1 MGLGIVAALLPATAA
16 EVAVLAEAEAEAE
29 AEGGLAI
36 KPRYIRSFLTRNLVG
51 ILGTGEVTGVGTELV
66 LGMET
71 LGILKIVEPSE
82 LSCFLLVDAVS

>member
-1 MGLGIVAALLPATAA
+1 MGLGIVTVLLPAVVAELAA
-16 EVAVLAEAEAEAE
+16 VADAVGG

-82 LSCFLLVDAVS
+82 LSCFLLVVAVS

>member
-1 MGLGIVAALLPATAA
+1 MGLGTVAALLPTVA
-16 EVAVLAEAEAEAE
+16 EVAVLAEAEAG

-66 LGMET
+66 LGIET

>member
-1 MGLGIVAALLPATAA
+1 MGLGIVAALLPAAVA
-16 EVAVLAEAEAEAE
+16 EVAVLAEAVVE

-82 LSCFLLVDAVS
+82 LSCFLLVDAAVS